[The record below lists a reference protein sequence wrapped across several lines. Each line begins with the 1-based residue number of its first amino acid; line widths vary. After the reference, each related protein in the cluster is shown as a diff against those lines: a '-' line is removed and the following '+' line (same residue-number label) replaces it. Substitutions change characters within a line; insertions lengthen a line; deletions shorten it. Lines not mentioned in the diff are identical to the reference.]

1 MDSPGDFFCPPS
13 AKKYFPH
20 QKHESKKHGQS
31 PQFLE
36 VDRMPTPC
44 GALNNLRPG
53 ARVSESQKR
62 RKTTHRPRIT
72 WPTRRSHWISPK
84 KIGDKK
90 LARASRSSSSG
101 ERAFCKGA
109 RPPRPAFAK
118 SSFAETIKN
127 GLFAHN
133 TNNNHVLTM

>member
-1 MDSPGDFFCPPS
+1 MASPDEIFGPPLGEY
-13 AKKYFPH
+13 YFPH
-20 QKHESKKHGQS
+20 QKIETEKHGPN

-36 VDRMPTPC
+36 LDRMPTPC
-44 GALNNLRPG
+44 GALNNLRLG
-53 ARVSESQKR
+53 ARLSESQKR